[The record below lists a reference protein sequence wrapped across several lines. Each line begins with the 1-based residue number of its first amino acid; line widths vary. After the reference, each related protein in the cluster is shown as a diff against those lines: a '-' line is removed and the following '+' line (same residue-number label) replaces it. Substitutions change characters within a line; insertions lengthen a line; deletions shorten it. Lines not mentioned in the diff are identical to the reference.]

1 MKIFVPTEHF
11 SLLSKLIHIVSAVA
25 FIAVLILMFNNPNA
39 DSLFFSLHQSL
50 GLLVLVLYFTRIVW
64 MNWAGKP
71 KALGNKVEKFAAHM
85 AHMALYGIL
94 ILMPL
99 SGLLIA
105 LAKAKETVVFGL
117 FSIPGFSDRNSGLID
132 VAYSLHSFL
141 EIVCYLL
148 IAAHIGASLYHH
160 LILKDGTLDR
170 MMGKNK

>member
-1 MKIFVPTEHF
+1 MKVFVPTEHF

-25 FIAVLILMFNNPNA
+25 FISALILMFNNPSA
-39 DSLFFSLHQSL
+39 DSLPFSLHQSL
-50 GLLVLVLYFTRIVW
+50 GLLVLVLYFARIVW

-71 KALGNKVEKFAAHM
+71 KALGNKVEQFAAHM

-99 SGLLIA
+99 SGLLIS

-117 FSIPGFSDRNSGLID
+117 FSIPGFAERNSGLID
-132 VAYSLHSFL
+132 VAYSLHSFF

-148 IAAHIGASLYHH
+148 IAAHVGASLYHH
-160 LILKDGTLDR
+160 FILKDGTLDR
-170 MMGKNK
+170 MMGKK